1 MMTAPDY
8 PLLALGSY
16 ETYQLAHIA
25 TYISERLA
33 RHRRS
38 GRGREGRAERVEA
51 VRDIAGAATALNN
64 ATGAM
69 TPDADLP
76 RPLDRET
83 FDAARE
89 LLSAGPRSADV
100 VSLTGAGRVG
110 WAVVGHVPGVGA
122 VGAQVTTK
130 DVADA
135 LRTHFLTRPADELAT
150 WAVTADPQQVPTLPR
165 QVDLAAF
172 AEHLDPGNGD
182 DRAVARN
189 LRGHNR
195 RTDAAIRGRFA
206 NVDLDAAPILSPP
219 TAREAR
225 AEAPTAARPARLSPA
240 AAGRPVRRAPV
251 RSASRMRL
259 HRPAAA
265 PKVPNTSAGP

>member
-1 MMTAPDY
+1 MTAPDY

-25 TYISERLA
+25 TYIAERLG

-38 GRGREGRAERVEA
+38 GRGREGRAERAEA

-64 ATGAM
+64 AVGAT
-69 TPDADLP
+69 TPNIDLP
-76 RPLDRET
+76 RPLDHET
-83 FDAARE
+83 FAAARE
-89 LLSAGPRSADV
+89 LLSTGPRSADV
-100 VSLTGAGRVG
+100 VSLTGAGRSG

-122 VGAQVTTK
+122 VGGQVATK

-135 LRTHFLTRPADELAT
+135 LRTHFLTRPADELT
-150 WAVTADPQQVPTLPR
+150 SWAITADPQQVPKLPG
-165 QVDLAAF
+165 QIDLAAF
-172 AEHLDPGNGD
+172 AEHLDPGNSD

-206 NVDLDAAPILSPP
+206 NVDLDAAPILRPP
-219 TAREAR
+219 TARQ
-225 AEAPTAARPARLSPA
+225 AETAAPAAAHQALPSSAAARPARRAQVRPA
-240 AAGRPVRRAPV
+240 A
-251 RSASRMRL
+251 RMRL
-259 HRPAAA
+259 YRPTAA
-265 PKVPNTSAGP
+265 PRVPNTSAGP